1 MNDDRADK
9 QELYYIT
16 GQLRKARKNGWLS
29 DEQIA
34 RLDAIGFDWNARR
47 RSIDERIARF
57 GELEAMRTRRW
68 HCADTGEDFES
79 VPKIFERYA
88 LDGDNQS
95 TLSSAIGHGRA
106 WHGMTFSKLERDV
119 ACYSQE
125 RSNLIYRLRG
135 DIERGL
141 LSEEQMCALKAAGFP
156 FDSPRN
162 SAWELDARLR
172 EIWDEESNGPA
183 VDLHGNTIY
192 HWRCRKCGYEWSRA
206 LRLEKIS
213 KGCPVCLG
221 RALIPGWTDLQTTHP
236 DLAKEWDQEKNDKL
250 NGGLMPTA
258 VVAGSAKKAWWRCGT
273 CGGEWEAPI
282 VKRSMGK
289 GKCPYCAFRKLRK
302 GVNDLESQYPE
313 VAKDYL
319 PELNGG
325 VPANEVLVSNSSV
338 VRWKCHRCGH
348 EWTGKVTYRTT
359 ADPPTGCKP
368 CAERERAAQ
377 QRRKAVAESGRFDQ
391 ANPKLAARW
400 DWERNDGPG
409 PHEVSAKAHKRY
421 WFVCS
426 RCGRGFRTGVATKST
441 LCPDCKR
448 ESGGGASNSAPK
460 PPNAT

>member
-1 MNDDRADK
+1 M
-9 QELYYIT
+9 
-16 GQLRKARKNGWLS
+16 
-29 DEQIA
+29 
-34 RLDAIGFDWNARR
+34 
-47 RSIDERIARF
+47 
-57 GELEAMRTRRW
+57 
-68 HCADTGEDFES
+68 
-79 VPKIFERYA
+79 
-88 LDGDNQS
+88 
-95 TLSSAIGHGRA
+95 
-106 WHGMTFSKLERDV
+106 
-119 ACYSQE
+119 
-125 RSNLIYRLRG
+125 
-135 DIERGL
+135 

-377 QRRKAVAESGRFDQ
+377 QRRKAVAESGRRIPSSPPDGTGKETTGLVPTRSQ
-391 ANPKLAARW
+391 RNRTSDIGSSAADAGEASAREWPRKARSAQIANASRGAGLPIRRPSRRTQHNHGRAKKRLLRGLFGFTRHYDARFRSRLIARGRFRVRDPYRAGNAAAASKGWPCPSRRPTGSRRIPLRPRLSTTSR
-400 DWERNDGPG
+400 EQGR
-409 PHEVSAKAHKRY
+409 HRY
-421 WFVCS
+421 
-426 RCGRGFRTGVATKST
+426 GRGRC
-441 LCPDCKR
+441 L
-448 ESGGGASNSAPK
+448 
-460 PPNAT
+460 